1 MYPVIRTG
9 SVDGQDAM
17 LSISTF
23 EANVKVRQRSK
34 QSFRF
39 PNILLQKEKKEKKFN
54 KASELKWSCSKESF
68 KVVQCQSSWEISG
81 GNDFFFMYRESL
93 KPKPITCIYPCVT

>member
-9 SVDGQDAM
+9 RVDGQDAM

-23 EANVKVRQRSK
+23 DANVKVRQRSK

-39 PNILLQKEKKEKKFN
+39 PNILLQKEKKKEKKKSLTKHLN
-54 KASELKWSCSKESF
+54 DSEVVPKIHLKLSSVRVPGRSVEEMIF
-68 KVVQCQSSWEISG
+68 FHVQGVAQA
-81 GNDFFFMYRESL
+81 
-93 KPKPITCIYPCVT
+93 

>member
-1 MYPVIRTG
+1 MYTVIRPG
-9 SVDGQDAM
+9 RVDGQDAL

-39 PNILLQKEKKEKKFN
+39 SNILLQKKKKRKKFN
-54 KASELKWSCSKESF
+54 KAAELKWSCSKDSF
-68 KVVQCQSSWEISG
+68 KVVQCQSSCEISG
-81 GNDFFFMYRESL
+81 GNDDFFHVQRL
-93 KPKPITCIYPCVT
+93 AQA